1 MVSIAAA
8 LKLAEEAELDLVE
21 IAPTAKPPVCRVM
34 DFGKFKY
41 RESKRLHEAKLGDDL
56 SGVPTRGSLTAGVA
70 LALTMTGRQVT
81 DRTGG

>member
-1 MVSIAAA
+1 VVSIAAA

-41 RESKRLHEAKLGDDL
+41 RESKRLHEAKLKQKQIVVKEVKFRPSTDDGDY
-56 SGVPTRGSLTAGVA
+56 
-70 LALTMTGRQVT
+70 
-81 DRTGG
+81 